1 MIAKTKL
8 SLFAQRGFL
17 QGFRFSCKNIQIIIY
32 NLLVVS
38 FFVDLCF
45 GTVSYDMICVFAPA
59 TTKILVMSANYC
71 IKIHL
76 VLCAI

>member
-1 MIAKTKL
+1 MFFGYIINKLIMIAKTKL

-45 GTVSYDMICVFAPA
+45 GTVSYDMNVFLHRQQP
-59 TTKILVMSANYC
+59 KFW
-71 IKIHL
+71 
-76 VLCAI
+76 